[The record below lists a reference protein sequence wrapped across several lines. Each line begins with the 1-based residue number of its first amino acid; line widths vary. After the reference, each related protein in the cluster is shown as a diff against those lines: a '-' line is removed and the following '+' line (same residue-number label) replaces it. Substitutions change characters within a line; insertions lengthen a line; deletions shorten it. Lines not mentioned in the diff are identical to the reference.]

1 MSELRFRPVRQARSP
16 GYATRLE
23 VLADATLLARH
34 QPPGWLASGE
44 IAAVAGLLLTAGTG
58 GCSGSCN
65 PGTAPRDP
73 LARAAIVAPILSR
86 GNEFRTM
93 IMGDLASPF
102 CRLSED
108 EALQLI
114 REELNAAGLNM
125 SNRNVLVEGVS
136 VPDRENVFYV
146 DWITRRQAYRP
157 EPVAGTGHPLQ
168 ADLEDPDRRV
178 RIVYAGESQNDIR
191 GGVWDSDYQD
201 TARFVSQQV
210 ERSGKGFYFGAF
222 YGPQDSVAYGEM
234 LKAGRRP
241 NQESSGKLEEALQA
255 ESKRLLRQ
263 QVKGFVDWLKGQG
276 VI

>member
-1 MSELRFRPVRQARSP
+1 MTSLHAQPALRNRSP
-16 GYATRLE
+16 RYPTRLE
-23 VLADATLLARH
+23 VLADAMLLARC

-44 IAAVAGLLLTAGTG
+44 IAAVAGLLLTAGAG
-58 GCSGSCN
+58 GCSDPSN
-65 PGTAPRDP
+65 SGTAPGDSRS
-73 LARAAIVAPILSR
+73 RAAIVAPILSR
-86 GNEFRTM
+86 GNEFRSVV
-93 IMGDLASPF
+93 MGDLASPF
-102 CRLSED
+102 CRLPED
-108 EALQLI
+108 EAIQLI

-178 RIVYAGESQNDIR
+178 RIVYTGESQHDVR

-201 TARFVSQQV
+201 TAQFVSQQV
-210 ERSGKGFYFGAF
+210 ERFGRGFYFGAF
-222 YGPQDSVAYGEM
+222 YSPQDADAYTEM
-234 LKAGRRP
+234 QKSGRLT
-241 NQESSGKLEEALQA
+241 NQASPGKPEDALQA

-263 QVKGFVDWLKGQG
+263 QVKDFVEWLKGQG